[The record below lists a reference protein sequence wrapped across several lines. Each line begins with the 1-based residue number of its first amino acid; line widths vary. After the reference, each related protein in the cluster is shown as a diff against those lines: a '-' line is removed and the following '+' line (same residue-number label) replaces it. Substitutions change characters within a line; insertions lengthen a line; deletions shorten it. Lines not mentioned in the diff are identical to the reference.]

1 MAADVTVQEYT
12 EFTINFTPDVEVEAG
27 AYVMV
32 DFPSTTDGLAAFE
45 FDENLNSMTTI
56 GGIFGGRTDNAAFAI
71 DRKSRKVETKDPTPQ
86 RVASR

>member
-1 MAADVTVQEYT
+1 M
-12 EFTINFTPDVEVEAG
+12 I
-27 AYVMV
+27 

-56 GGIFGGRTDNAAFAI
+56 GGIFGGRTDNAAFAM

-86 RVASR
+86 RVGPR